1 MNLGVW
7 HSNKSLFMQ
16 EIREQLK
23 KKAKKGEATLSRKEA
38 NRTWREEILGIL
50 SEEQKK
56 EAKSRRQKKNKKFL
70 QREDEEGFEV

>member
-23 KKAKKGEATLSRKEA
+23 KKAKKGEPTLSRKEA